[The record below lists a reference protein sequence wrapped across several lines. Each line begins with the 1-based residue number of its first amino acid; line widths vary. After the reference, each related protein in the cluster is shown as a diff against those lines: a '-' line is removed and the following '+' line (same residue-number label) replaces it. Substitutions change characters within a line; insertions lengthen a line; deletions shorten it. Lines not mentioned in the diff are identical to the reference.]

1 MTGFPEGSTL
11 ARCGE
16 AGIAALA
23 KHWQEAQYPARALIV
38 SDEDTDDDVFFIL
51 EGTARAAT
59 FTDEGKEVLL
69 SDIQTGESFGIL
81 AAVDGEPRSTNVLAL
96 STCRTARLSARS
108 FNAVLAEEPTVSRA
122 VILYLTERVR
132 ALSARMRA
140 VTTLNAEQRLAA
152 ELLSLA
158 GAGEA
163 DDRAVLEPL
172 PTQQDLAA
180 LIFSQR
186 EAVGREMSKL
196 RDLGLI
202 ARHGRRLDILDVQ
215 GLRDR
220 AGLY

>member
-11 ARCGE
+11 YRCGPD
-16 AGIAALA
+16 GIAALA
-23 KHWQEAQYPARALIV
+23 AHWQEAQYPPRALIV
-38 SDEDTDDDVFFIL
+38 SDEETDDDVFFIL

-81 AAVDGEPRSTNVLAL
+81 AAVDGQPRSTNVLAL
-96 STCRTARLSARS
+96 TACRTARLSARS
-108 FNAVLAEEPTVSRA
+108 FGAVLDSEPAVARA
-122 VILYLTERVR
+122 VILYLTDRVR

-158 GAGEA
+158 GAEEE
-163 DDRAVLEPL
+163 DETAVLEPL

-202 ARHGRRLDILDVQ
+202 RRDGRRLEILDVM

-220 AGLY
+220 AGL

>member
-1 MTGFPEGSTL
+1 
-11 ARCGE
+11 
-16 AGIAALA
+16 
-23 KHWQEAQYPARALIV
+23 
-38 SDEDTDDDVFFIL
+38 FFIL

-81 AAVDGEPRSTNVLAL
+81 AAVDGQPRSTNVLAL
-96 STCRTARLSARS
+96 TACRTARLSARS
-108 FNAVLAEEPTVSRA
+108 FGAVLDSEPAVARA
-122 VILYLTERVR
+122 VILYLTDRVR

-158 GAGEA
+158 GAEEE
-163 DDRAVLEPL
+163 DETAVLEPL

-202 ARHGRRLDILDVQ
+202 RRDGRRLEILDVM

-220 AGLY
+220 AGL